1 MLWKR
6 VAWIAG
12 GLVVVLFV
20 MWRVSCNCA
29 IQSPPQAIQTASQGQ
44 AAVAASGAQNPATAP
59 AAKSPAQY
67 PSTDQVLESDFG
79 AFICWTASEYPGDLP
94 VLVAFFAAVVGWFS
108 ANYFTA
114 RVKRI
119 DATLEFNK
127 RFHELIERQD
137 ALNRK
142 YEEDKIR
149 LEEEGNRNPR
159 DPLKLKAAKNSLKCS
174 EKEGVAWWWEFFDLL
189 LHEFDFWHQNL
200 VTRVRFLE
208 WMVWRWADSHPKDGT
223 PLWTT
228 CGIGYIEGWE
238 LWRTHP
244 AHGSRLIGLLE
255 EIHAARHP
263 RNVPQIVAK
272 YRRRSWI
279 DDDVKKENIRLEP
292 GRYRDLAGKTT
303 FVVT

>member
-1 MLWKR
+1 
-6 VAWIAG
+6 
-12 GLVVVLFV
+12 

-67 PSTDQVLESDFG
+67 PSTDQVLELDFG

-208 WMVWRWADSHPKDGT
+208 WMVWRWADSASK
-223 PLWTT
+223 
-228 CGIGYIEGWE
+228 
-238 LWRTHP
+238 R
-244 AHGSRLIGLLE
+244 R
-255 EIHAARHP
+255 HAALDDLRH
-263 RNVPQIVAK
+263 RL
-272 YRRRSWI
+272 YRGLGTLADTSRSWQPF
-279 DDDVKKENIRLEP
+279 DRAASKRFTPQDTREMFRKSSQNIAGVP
-292 GRYRDLAGKTT
+292 GSTMM
-303 FVVT
+303 